1 MSYKLI
7 KHFRKLRRY
16 RTLSS
21 YAADLF
27 MLLLDECNIQ
37 RWHNPFA
44 VRTQYILDETGMSRP
59 TFIKAWKELA
69 AANLITVETSN
80 NPKIGCYYTL
90 LLVNDVDNSTPQ
102 LVKEIDNLLVNEIYN
117 FIDLLVNEI
126 YKFTLL
132 LVNDVDNFQK
142 EIFPHTPLKKKYI
155 KQQGENVDD
164 APAPPRTREEEF
176 FRSVCL
182 DPVFRPSGERAC
194 SGVCDCYESL
204 CREVIADWAA
214 AGAPLDDT
222 KDRREHLR
230 NTLRKKA
237 EDVRRRY
244 PSYRQGALD
253 FRISS
258 FLAEIR
264 EAAAAMSLGLDAERD
279 ACNSF
284 YLYWAETDA
293 AGRLRCESEK
303 TWDTSMRLTKWLIK
317 DKLI

>member
-16 RTLSS
+16 RTFSS

-27 MLLLDECNIQ
+27 MLLLDECNVQ

-80 NPKIGCYYTL
+80 NPKIGCYY
-90 LLVNDVDNSTPQ
+90 
-102 LVKEIDNLLVNEIYN
+102 
-117 FIDLLVNEI
+117 
-126 YKFTLL
+126 TLL

-264 EAAAAMSLGLDAERD
+264 EAAATMSLGLDAERD

-303 TWDTSMRLTKWLIK
+303 TWDTSMRLTKWLMK